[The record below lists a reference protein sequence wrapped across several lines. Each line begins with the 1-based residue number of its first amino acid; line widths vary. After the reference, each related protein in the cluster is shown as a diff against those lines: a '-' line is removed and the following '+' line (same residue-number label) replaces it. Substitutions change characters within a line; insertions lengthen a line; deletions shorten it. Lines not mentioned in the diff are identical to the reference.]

1 MEIWVVVAGEKI
13 DVATVI
19 PEQYT
24 LKKLWQDVKDV
35 CFDKPIKH
43 ANEVRV
49 YVMLPWETSNMH
61 FPVPQVPELD
71 WFAFVKVNEFALPNL
86 NAEIRFVVGCSATA
100 VEIKN
105 SFKEIE
111 GNEDDDSTAG
121 GFVNTDDI
129 IHVPGH
135 ENNEEEVESDVNLDS
150 EDENVQA
157 AACRYEANSD
167 GFKFTHDGDNIIL
180 RIGQLFKTIDEFRNV
195 VKVFAIKNGFRLKRV
210 KNEKTNVQVPGNKT
224 FEFLNDKNLVHTLMN
239 TTQITEFGHLQCSI
253 PAKTSKQVCRNATF
267 SLGSDGNLVLA
278 EADSTVVCQSNTAN
292 KGVVGFK
299 LLPNGNMVLHD
310 SKGNFIWQSFD
321 YPTDALLVGQSLL
334 SVKENVSFVME
345 PKRFTLYYKGS
356 NSPQPV
362 LYHDSPLNGEHD
374 PSVQNLTFNSRPETD
389 EAFAYELTLDIS
401 DSGSDILDRPK
412 YNIRSSFLRLGM
424 HGNLKIYTHYDKVDS
439 QPTQVTFTFFVR
451 DFIFGKRVPAAG
463 EM

>member
-1 MEIWVVVAGEKI
+1 M
-13 DVATVI
+13 
-19 PEQYT
+19 P
-24 LKKLWQDVKDV
+24 
-35 CFDKPIKH
+35 
-43 ANEVRV
+43 
-49 YVMLPWETSNMH
+49 
-61 FPVPQVPELD
+61 
-71 WFAFVKVNEFALPNL
+71 
-86 NAEIRFVVGCSATA
+86 
-100 VEIKN
+100 
-105 SFKEIE
+105 
-111 GNEDDDSTAG
+111 
-121 GFVNTDDI
+121 
-129 IHVPGH
+129 
-135 ENNEEEVESDVNLDS
+135 
-150 EDENVQA
+150 
-157 AACRYEANSD
+157 
-167 GFKFTHDGDNIIL
+167 
-180 RIGQLFKTIDEFRNV
+180 
-195 VKVFAIKNGFRLKRV
+195 
-210 KNEKTNVQVPGNKT
+210 
-224 FEFLNDKNLVHTLMN
+224 
-239 TTQITEFGHLQCSI
+239 
-253 PAKTSKQVCRNATF
+253 KTSKQVCRNATF

-439 QPTQVTFTFFVR
+439 QPTQLPERCSKLGVCDDNQCVACPTEKGLLRWSKECEARNKYTSGTAIKVEDCGSKCTSDCKCSGYFYHQETSKCWIAY
-451 DFIFGKRVPAAG
+451 DLKTLSKSPNSQMLDI
-463 EM
+463 